1 MMRFSKTVVSQNYGF
16 ISQID
21 TKPWFRKKRSRV
33 EFLKLQKDYSFNK
46 TMVLETIKF
55 IVSKHPTVFSK
66 TMVFLQYFVSKHGLK
81 LQKILCIQTGP

>member
-33 EFLKLQKDYSFNK
+33 EFLKLQKDYSFDE
-46 TMVLETIKF
+46 TMVLKTMRFVE
-55 IVSKHPTVFSK
+55 SKHLVAFKNQS
-66 TMVFLQYFVSKHGLK
+66 
-81 LQKILCIQTGP
+81 IL